1 MVSEENIQIDEASKD
16 FIQDTTEINNI
27 KKNIGDGAQ
36 EPMSIEEVDID
47 NINPENERIDGD
59 LQKTEGKLEED
70 SQDEGQFTLEF

>member
-1 MVSEENIQIDEASKD
+1 
-16 FIQDTTEINNI
+16 
-27 KKNIGDGAQ
+27 
-36 EPMSIEEVDID
+36 MSIEEVDID